1 MYTLSMACPASW
13 GCAADSSQVT
23 LPSYATAV
31 TTSVTAPPLIGGATS
46 PPATIQLV
54 ASLWDG
60 TRLVAADTGVVQ
72 SYLAYHAPRLS
83 PHSTAA
89 SAANGAPHTDSF
101 TLTNNGNA
109 GATYT
114 LAGVCGSLGAN
125 GCTTN
130 VPSITLGPGAS
141 GAVSLSYTP
150 PSSGPISG
158 TVKLIAKYQAASLV
172 EADTA
177 SVLVTSGD
185 VTPPTMS
192 VTPSEGAVLTTRAVN
207 AVVSVCDSDGI
218 VGAPTL
224 TANGSA
230 VSGSFVSATQSGCA
244 TAGSTTFGVSAQPG
258 TNTLVASVSD
268 GVHTTTSTRTF
279 VYDEAVELTPTV
291 VALTPARVRPAQAA
305 AADTFTVRNPGSL
318 GATYS
323 LAAGCTAAVSGCS
336 ASQSSISL
344 GAGQTTSVV
353 VSFTAGAASGNAT
366 VSLSATITGVTG
378 HVITSSA
385 SASVMVDAT
394 PPTIAI
400 SPTGA
405 VTSASP
411 PTITVQWCDAEG
423 GFLAHAATLDGVSLP
438 DAFASA
444 SAPGC
449 AGAGTSTYPNLSMA
463 AGAHTVGASATDAAG
478 HVSTT
483 SASIT
488 YSLPALSDFRPEVT
502 PKNLSMDV
510 FTGVSAQRTFTVRNA
525 GVANASYQLAAVCP
539 AITCQISKTSTAL
552 GVGATDSAVITFT
565 PTSAM
570 GPSATVGLRAS
581 YTDAASHV
589 IADTGSVVATLAQ
602 MASHAVPSLTPLAPT
617 MTVEPGVMT
626 SYYFVL
632 RNTGTLAATYD
643 FSSVTAGGFSWPQGW
658 AVFDLDNPALG
669 PLSALDLAPGQ
680 SAQVYVMPASPTAP
694 NVSGQITLTATFHAS
709 DGSVSSASGSIQVFT
724 RSPDRGIGI
733 TPSVSVPLT
742 VSVDRAVAY
751 HEVTFT
757 VINTGVMSG
766 SYQYSAAC
774 HGFAQNCRLA
784 NGPASPFVL
793 AAGATAGVTIGYD
806 ATGADNGPG
815 FNFIELFGTQVES
828 GRQAVGTVLL
838 SSSASPTVAASVTP
852 ANDQVSPSAH
862 SAQSVTFTITNT
874 GGVAASFSFAVAC
887 AGAVTSCASSAGL
900 TGSTSSLAP
909 GAQSQVV
916 VTYQSG
922 DAGSVGTVSLNVRS
936 ADGSVNATG
945 TRIVSVPASTTLA
958 VRARAVNPD
967 ANVSRGQCLTIS
979 AGTGAAYECGDLRL
993 VHSLPTT
1000 TTMGKARAPTLFFSS
1015 DQARPGG
1022 VIAAEVTVPASITA
1036 NVVRATLTFPAKSAV
1051 TVQRDFAWSGAL
1063 SDSRPR
1069 RIAVRFEAPDWE
1081 TGAYTYVF
1089 QVQAMSGSTVLAV
1102 ARDTGIVAVVN
1113 RVNSPFGRGWWL
1125 DGLEQIS
1132 ITTPDSSQ
1140 RLWVGGDGS
1149 TRLYSKV
1156 PNSGD
1161 AKWVVTPSLDRPDT
1175 LYHTVAGYKRR
1186 LRDSAYVTYDAAG
1199 QQDTTVNARR
1209 HRTSFT
1215 YVGGRLGA
1223 GGKLTTITMPTP
1235 PGAAAV
1241 TYQLQYVTAGSLP
1254 VLSVVTAPQGPDG
1267 PRTAYVV
1274 HDNVEPNRVT
1284 SITDP
1289 DRSVVTFVYDA
1300 NEQVVARVDPMSHA
1314 VHFGYD
1320 PASHL
1325 LVADTV
1331 DVTGEPALA
1340 AAFCPAQA
1348 TTLAA
1353 CAPSVVDT
1361 SAVRTKYTSP
1371 RRDAPDTTAFY
1382 LTRYGAPRKIV
1393 DALGRKTLVSR
1404 SLATLPLLVT
1414 RVARPGGGVDS
1425 TEYDLARALPLR
1437 SITRVDDTRSA
1448 VTRTFWNPIWDQPDS
1463 TVAPE
1468 GESTSFT
1475 YDARGNRKTQS
1486 NGSGPSARVAAFN
1499 YDASNRVTS
1508 VFERGAS
1515 DSSYVFYDARLGN
1528 VSRARSALGIT
1539 TYFDRDAIGRDS
1551 VTRSPLDAA
1560 QQHMA
1565 VVATQYDIMD
1575 RDLVSVTGGPRVA
1588 MTSGLSGSYD
1598 ESLRDSLIVSK
1609 SYDLE
1614 GKVSSLS
1621 RRVSPNPNSVNT
1633 LTTTW
1638 AYDDAHRK
1646 RRETASD
1653 QQRDTTIYGDGVNVT
1668 RTVDRRGYGV
1678 TFTYDALDRL
1688 KTRTLDQTTV
1698 TSLLGT
1704 TVTPGGVETFE
1715 YDSLGNVREAANAY
1729 AIVDREYNVGGTIR
1743 REVQRIATENGQ
1755 FGQHDYELLYTYD
1768 LENRRLTLRQP
1779 WQPMYHM
1786 VGDGNPGPLN
1796 YQYNAFGDLAQIS
1809 TNGLSPFNYFYDQR
1823 GRLDSLLYPNGVA
1836 ELRKYDDDGRM
1847 TFLLHRAP
1855 NATVGW
1861 HTDGFFDT
1869 DTIQWAKISYDAG
1882 GRADSVHMYGGAAT
1896 HNGYTAHGGLAWY
1909 VRTDSVSAS
1918 TKAETYAVDPLGNV
1932 RESSVTFP
1940 NQVSDG
1946 IHYYNSQTA
1955 RLDSIIKRNTGPDDF
1970 IQVTRYDLAGNQI
1983 LTAQARFVPDK
1994 TGHVQVP
2001 IETDA
2006 QFAYDANG
2014 RMRFYTER
2022 PQPHPGVEVFPE
2034 EEYSDQ
2040 ETRYDAL
2047 GRRVWVKTRHIP
2059 TIPGATCGEFCS
2071 VERFVWDGDQL
2082 LAEFRMPDSIAELDT
2097 AIVYNLVQEST
2108 DILNPPPPV
2117 RQYSWLWGQ
2126 VLYTHGLGMDQP
2138 LAVHRAGAG
2147 VDTLDLSSFAMY
2159 PLHDW
2164 RGNAT
2169 AIAFAGG
2176 RPLFNGNVQYTPP
2189 LPTDENKLLTAY
2201 RERTRDSRRVTS
2213 WMGSLLTGQ
2222 MTAMGL
2228 EYRRNR
2234 YYDPKSG
2241 RFTQEDPIG
2250 LGGGLNL
2257 YGFGGGDPVNYSDPL
2272 GLCTIGKDCWEGLQ
2286 ECG

>member
-1 MYTLSMACPASW
+1 MSLRSILPRHVALVVTSVLLFSSHAAAAPPPIHSGRPVLQTITVTPSNGTVLTTSIISPLQVAWCDPTASMVGHTITWQGQLLTGETQSWTSRPGCGNQMTSSFGHVAVDFTKPLTLVTSATDRSGQVTTTTTTYTMSASLVHLAVTPPTNQTTTVQRGVAGSIAFTVTNSGTVRAPAHARAVVRIDDVVRGERGDDHARRQRVADDNGQLPRAGRILDSEHGVARRRRPPPGGQNITRSASTLVRTPDAEPWVNPKAAAGTTVVVGGGQSAAVNFTAGSNPANSSGTYTLYMACPASW

-31 TTSVTAPPLIGGATS
+31 TTSVTAPPLIGSSTS

-72 SYLAYHAPRLS
+72 GYLAYHAPRLS

-423 GFLAHAATLDGVSLP
+423 GFLAHAVTLDGVSLP

-793 AAGATAGVTIGYD
+793 AAGATAGITIGYD
-806 ATGADNGPG
+806 ATGADNGAG

-838 SSSASPTVAASVTP
+838 SSSASPTVAASVT
-852 ANDQVSPSAH
+852 
-862 SAQSVTFTITNT
+862 
-874 GGVAASFSFAVAC
+874 
-887 AGAVTSCASSAGL
+887 AGER
-900 TGSTSSLAP
+900 
-909 GAQSQVV
+909 
-916 VTYQSG
+916 SG
-922 DAGSVGTVSLNVRS
+922 F
-936 ADGSVNATG
+936 
-945 TRIVSVPASTTLA
+945 A
-958 VRARAVNPD
+958 VRA
-967 ANVSRGQCLTIS
+967 
-979 AGTGAAYECGDLRL
+979 
-993 VHSLPTT
+993 
-1000 TTMGKARAPTLFFSS
+1000 
-1015 DQARPGG
+1015 
-1022 VIAAEVTVPASITA
+1022 
-1036 NVVRATLTFPAKSAV
+1036 
-1051 TVQRDFAWSGAL
+1051 
-1063 SDSRPR
+1063 
-1069 RIAVRFEAPDWE
+1069 
-1081 TGAYTYVF
+1081 
-1089 QVQAMSGSTVLAV
+1089 
-1102 ARDTGIVAVVN
+1102 
-1113 RVNSPFGRGWWL
+1113 
-1125 DGLEQIS
+1125 
-1132 ITTPDSSQ
+1132 
-1140 RLWVGGDGS
+1140 
-1149 TRLYSKV
+1149 
-1156 PNSGD
+1156 
-1161 AKWVVTPSLDRPDT
+1161 
-1175 LYHTVAGYKRR
+1175 
-1186 LRDSAYVTYDAAG
+1186 
-1199 QQDTTVNARR
+1199 
-1209 HRTSFT
+1209 
-1215 YVGGRLGA
+1215 
-1223 GGKLTTITMPTP
+1223 
-1235 PGAAAV
+1235 
-1241 TYQLQYVTAGSLP
+1241 
-1254 VLSVVTAPQGPDG
+1254 
-1267 PRTAYVV
+1267 
-1274 HDNVEPNRVT
+1274 
-1284 SITDP
+1284 
-1289 DRSVVTFVYDA
+1289 
-1300 NEQVVARVDPMSHA
+1300 
-1314 VHFGYD
+1314 
-1320 PASHL
+1320 
-1325 LVADTV
+1325 
-1331 DVTGEPALA
+1331 
-1340 AAFCPAQA
+1340 
-1348 TTLAA
+1348 
-1353 CAPSVVDT
+1353 
-1361 SAVRTKYTSP
+1361 
-1371 RRDAPDTTAFY
+1371 
-1382 LTRYGAPRKIV
+1382 
-1393 DALGRKTLVSR
+1393 
-1404 SLATLPLLVT
+1404 
-1414 RVARPGGGVDS
+1414 
-1425 TEYDLARALPLR
+1425 
-1437 SITRVDDTRSA
+1437 
-1448 VTRTFWNPIWDQPDS
+1448 
-1463 TVAPE
+1463 
-1468 GESTSFT
+1468 
-1475 YDARGNRKTQS
+1475 
-1486 NGSGPSARVAAFN
+1486 
-1499 YDASNRVTS
+1499 
-1508 VFERGAS
+1508 
-1515 DSSYVFYDARLGN
+1515 
-1528 VSRARSALGIT
+1528 
-1539 TYFDRDAIGRDS
+1539 
-1551 VTRSPLDAA
+1551 
-1560 QQHMA
+1560 
-1565 VVATQYDIMD
+1565 
-1575 RDLVSVTGGPRVA
+1575 
-1588 MTSGLSGSYD
+1588 
-1598 ESLRDSLIVSK
+1598 
-1609 SYDLE
+1609 
-1614 GKVSSLS
+1614 
-1621 RRVSPNPNSVNT
+1621 
-1633 LTTTW
+1633 
-1638 AYDDAHRK
+1638 
-1646 RRETASD
+1646 
-1653 QQRDTTIYGDGVNVT
+1653 
-1668 RTVDRRGYGV
+1668 
-1678 TFTYDALDRL
+1678 
-1688 KTRTLDQTTV
+1688 
-1698 TSLLGT
+1698 
-1704 TVTPGGVETFE
+1704 
-1715 YDSLGNVREAANAY
+1715 
-1729 AIVDREYNVGGTIR
+1729 
-1743 REVQRIATENGQ
+1743 
-1755 FGQHDYELLYTYD
+1755 
-1768 LENRRLTLRQP
+1768 
-1779 WQPMYHM
+1779 
-1786 VGDGNPGPLN
+1786 
-1796 YQYNAFGDLAQIS
+1796 
-1809 TNGLSPFNYFYDQR
+1809 
-1823 GRLDSLLYPNGVA
+1823 
-1836 ELRKYDDDGRM
+1836 
-1847 TFLLHRAP
+1847 
-1855 NATVGW
+1855 
-1861 HTDGFFDT
+1861 
-1869 DTIQWAKISYDAG
+1869 
-1882 GRADSVHMYGGAAT
+1882 
-1896 HNGYTAHGGLAWY
+1896 
-1909 VRTDSVSAS
+1909 
-1918 TKAETYAVDPLGNV
+1918 
-1932 RESSVTFP
+1932 
-1940 NQVSDG
+1940 
-1946 IHYYNSQTA
+1946 
-1955 RLDSIIKRNTGPDDF
+1955 
-1970 IQVTRYDLAGNQI
+1970 
-1983 LTAQARFVPDK
+1983 
-1994 TGHVQVP
+1994 
-2001 IETDA
+2001 
-2006 QFAYDANG
+2006 
-2014 RMRFYTER
+2014 
-2022 PQPHPGVEVFPE
+2022 
-2034 EEYSDQ
+2034 
-2040 ETRYDAL
+2040 
-2047 GRRVWVKTRHIP
+2047 
-2059 TIPGATCGEFCS
+2059 
-2071 VERFVWDGDQL
+2071 
-2082 LAEFRMPDSIAELDT
+2082 
-2097 AIVYNLVQEST
+2097 
-2108 DILNPPPPV
+2108 
-2117 RQYSWLWGQ
+2117 
-2126 VLYTHGLGMDQP
+2126 
-2138 LAVHRAGAG
+2138 
-2147 VDTLDLSSFAMY
+2147 
-2159 PLHDW
+2159 
-2164 RGNAT
+2164 
-2169 AIAFAGG
+2169 
-2176 RPLFNGNVQYTPP
+2176 
-2189 LPTDENKLLTAY
+2189 
-2201 RERTRDSRRVTS
+2201 
-2213 WMGSLLTGQ
+2213 
-2222 MTAMGL
+2222 
-2228 EYRRNR
+2228 
-2234 YYDPKSG
+2234 
-2241 RFTQEDPIG
+2241 
-2250 LGGGLNL
+2250 
-2257 YGFGGGDPVNYSDPL
+2257 
-2272 GLCTIGKDCWEGLQ
+2272 
-2286 ECG
+2286 